1 MSIHLSFR
9 PGTSVD
15 VDACLALNHQCE
27 SDRVWQMT
35 LNATDPTQQV
45 QIGFRVEK
53 LPRTISLIHIPD
65 RRRLHDD
72 PDLGRLFV
80 VARPYIAVQPHIP
93 IDPESPDAPLTLP
106 PPPPR
111 QPIIGYV
118 VAHYDEMRGLAWLDD
133 VCVSEVHRRQKIAA
147 QLVDGVR
154 LWAREQGATRLLTA
168 IPTKHAP
175 MIALC
180 QGIGMIFCGYN
191 DQFFPN
197 HDIAI
202 LFGLRLS
209 RARRVE

>member
-1 MSIHLSFR
+1 MTPRLSFR

-15 VDACLALNHQCE
+15 VDVCLALNHSCE

-35 LNATDPTQQV
+35 LNAADPTQQV
-45 QIGFRVEK
+45 QVGFKVEK
-53 LPRTISLIHIPD
+53 LPRSIPLTHVPES
-65 RRRLHDD
+65 RRLHDD
-72 PDLGRLFV
+72 PDTGRLFV
-80 VARPYIAVQPHIP
+80 VARPYVEQQPHIP
-93 IDPESPDAPLTLP
+93 IDPESQDAPLTLP

-111 QPIIGYV
+111 PPIIGYV

-133 VCVSEVHRRQKIAA
+133 VCVAEALRRQKIAA
-147 QLVDGVR
+147 HLVDGVR
-154 LWAREQGATRLLTA
+154 QWAREQGAERLLVA
-168 IPTKHAP
+168 VPTKHAP

-180 QGIGMIFCGYN
+180 QGIGMTFCGYN
-191 DQFFPN
+191 DQFFLN